1 MYEKL
6 EPVDVFRS
14 NYHHFLLM
22 GYLSYRLIASAMQEH
37 EKQIFMNSLQVSSVV
52 LLIVLIQ
59 EVLLLLQYV
68 FSI

>member
-6 EPVDVFRS
+6 ELVDVFRS
-14 NYHHFLLM
+14 NYHRFLLM
-22 GYLSYRLIASAMQEH
+22 EYLSYRLIASAMQEH

-68 FSI
+68 SSI

>member
-6 EPVDVFRS
+6 EPVDVFRN
-14 NYHHFLLM
+14 NYHHLM
-22 GYLSYRLIASAMQEH
+22 LMEYLVP
-37 EKQIFMNSLQVSSVV
+37 LQVSSVV

-59 EVLLLLQYV
+59 IVLLLLQYV

>member
-22 GYLSYRLIASAMQEH
+22 EYLSYRLIASAMQEH

-68 FSI
+68 SSI

>member
-22 GYLSYRLIASAMQEH
+22 EYLSYRLIASAMQEH
-37 EKQIFMNSLQVSSVV
+37 EKLIFMNSLQVSSVV

-68 FSI
+68 SSI

>member
-14 NYHHFLLM
+14 NDHHFLLM
-22 GYLSYRLIASAMQEH
+22 EYFSYRLIASAMQEH

-68 FSI
+68 SSI

>member
-6 EPVDVFRS
+6 EPVDVLRS

-22 GYLSYRLIASAMQEH
+22 EYLSYRLIASAMQEH
-37 EKQIFMNSLQVSSVV
+37 ERQIFMNSLQVSSVV

-68 FSI
+68 SSI